1 MLSIILCWFLFF
13 VLLALRNEYDS
24 SSKNYK
30 ELNIVVWIFG
40 FLGPG
45 LTGFFIVAAIYSCIN
60 SKTKQ
65 KREPLLNAENIQNH
79 VLHV

>member
-13 VLLALRNEYDS
+13 VMLALRNEYDS

-45 LTGFFIVAAIYSCIN
+45 LTGFFILVAIYFSIN
-60 SKTKQ
+60 SKTIQ
-65 KREPLLNAENIQNH
+65 KIEPLFKTMSSTCNL
-79 VLHV
+79 